1 MEGPRAVV
9 VPAVVDDE
17 TLRTYAVNIVE
28 VALPVVEHVEHLIG
42 VHVVGRIGSVV
53 AVDVQFI
60 PRDVAGISTPGHC
73 AFAFGVGEERAALLR
88 LVDIAVVLCAVL
100 GNQAHN
106 AANLPGFAGGER
118 RVAAPKAL
126 DAHYVS
132 GEGCAFLRRVNL
144 HGHRRVCIY
153 IFACFLNEYAELESA
168 VVGSR
173 EGEGVVAVLIA
184 RITRVVIAGGHVV
197 GSVEEV
203 CTAEIEAVVAAGV
216 SHGDFYLLISFE
228 RHAVLDISEY
238 VGIVCARGLDN
249 AVGQA
254 GACHRAPRS
263 SRERNGVERRGER
276 VVVFR
281 AGSLAHDVIS
291 HGAFKAGEDLV
302 AHQHRAAC
310 VAHSG
315 GGRAGGLRV
324 YVVDKGNDV
333 VHVYVVRARQF
344 HLGAEVVAAV
354 AEHGF
359 PHDVHRCALISIG
372 VVGNECEAVVVLC
385 TAHGCA
391 FAREGLGSNA
401 VERHGR
407 GGHVVARAEGN
418 SKYFRAGQEVH
429 GVGAGKVECIV
440 SLYERGGQ
448 HVVVERVGVGGRSQ
462 FGFAHGILLCGI
474 EHGVGVGRGGGL
486 LGNGGVG
493 HGDGLRHV
501 VHGDDDELAVLCRC
515 AHCALLQAAF
525 AGHGLAVAV
534 SRAVNGHGRAGR
546 SHDGVGVGLH
556 VGFGKLPA
564 AAAVFGAVILP
575 KAERYGAV

>member
-1 MEGPRAVV
+1 M
-9 VPAVVDDE
+9 
-17 TLRTYAVNIVE
+17 
-28 VALPVVEHVEHLIG
+28 VEHVEHLIG

-88 LVDIAVVLCAVL
+88 FVDIAVVLCAVL

-106 AANLPGFAGGER
+106 AANLPRFAGGER

-126 DAHYVS
+126 DAHYV
-132 GEGCAFLRRVNL
+132 GGDGCAFFRRVDL
-144 HGHRRVCIY
+144 HGHRRVGINL
-153 IFACFLNEYAELESA
+153 FGSFLNENADLERA
-168 VVGSR
+168 GVR
-173 EGEGVVAVLIA
+173 CGEDKRVVAVVIA
-184 RITRVVIAGGHVV
+184 GEARVVVAGGHVV
-197 GSVEEV
+197 GIVEQVGAAEV
-203 CTAEIEAVVAAGV
+203 EAVVAAGV
-216 SHGDFYLLISFE
+216 CHGDFYLLISCE
-228 RHAVLDISEY
+228 CHAFLSVGGH
-238 VGIVCARGLDN
+238 VGIVCARCFDN

-254 GACHRAPRS
+254 CACHRGPGRS
-263 SRERNGVERRGER
+263 GERNGVECRGER

-281 AGSLAHDVIS
+281 AGSLAHGVVG
-291 HGAFKAGEDLV
+291 HGIFKAGKDLV
-302 AHQHRAAC
+302 AHQHGTAR
-310 VAHSG
+310 VAHG
-315 GGRAGGLRV
+315 GGCRAGGLRV

-359 PHDVHRCALISIG
+359 PHDVHRCALISIC
-372 VVGNECEAVVVLC
+372 VVGNECVAVVVLC
-385 TAHGCA
+385 TAHGRA
-391 FAREGLGSNA
+391 FARECLHFYA

-407 GGHVVARAEGN
+407 GGHVVARAEGHG
-418 SKYFRAGQEVH
+418 KDFRAGEEVH
-429 GVGAGKVECIV
+429 GVGTGEVERVV
-440 SLYERGGQ
+440 SLYERGCQ
-448 HVVVERVGVGGRSQ
+448 HVVVERVGVGGRCH
-462 FGFAHGILLCGI
+462 FGFAHGFLLRGI

-501 VHGDDDELAVLCRC
+501 VNGDDDKFAFLRRC
-515 AHCALLQAAF
+515 AHRALLQAAF
-525 AGHGLAVAV
+525 AGHGLAVGV
-534 SRAVNGHGRAGR
+534 SRAVNGNGRAGG
-546 SHDGVGVGLH
+546 SYDGIGVGLQ

>member
-1 MEGPRAVV
+1 M
-9 VPAVVDDE
+9 
-17 TLRTYAVNIVE
+17 
-28 VALPVVEHVEHLIG
+28 
-42 VHVVGRIGSVV
+42 
-53 AVDVQFI
+53 
-60 PRDVAGISTPGHC
+60 
-73 AFAFGVGEERAALLR
+73 
-88 LVDIAVVLCAVL
+88 DIAVVLCAVL

-106 AANLPGFAGGER
+106 AANLPRFAGGER

-126 DAHYVS
+126 DAHYV
-132 GEGCAFLRRVNL
+132 GGDGCAFFRRVDL
-144 HGHRRVCIY
+144 HGHRRVGINL
-153 IFACFLNEYAELESA
+153 FGSFLNENAEFESA
-168 VVGSR
+168 GVGSR

-203 CTAEIEAVVAAGV
+203 CAAEIEAVVAAGV
-216 SHGDFYLLISFE
+216 SHGDFYLLISCE

-254 GACHRAPRS
+254 GACHRAPRR

-281 AGSLAHDVIS
+281 ACGLAHGVIS

-315 GGRAGGLRV
+315 GRRACGIRV
-324 YVVDKGNDV
+324 HIVEQGNDV
-333 VHVYVVRARQF
+333 VHIHVVHAREF
-344 HLGAEVVAAV
+344 HFGAEVVAAV

-359 PHDVHRCALISIG
+359 PHDVHRCALISIC
-372 VVGNECEAVVVLC
+372 VVGNECVAVVVLC
-385 TAHGCA
+385 TAHGRA
-391 FAREGLGSNA
+391 FARECLHFYA

-407 GGHVVARAEGN
+407 GGHVVARAEGHG
-418 SKYFRAGQEVH
+418 KDFRAGEEVH
-429 GVGAGKVECIV
+429 GVGAGEVERVV
-440 SLYERGGQ
+440 SLYERGCQ
-448 HVVVERVGVGGRSQ
+448 HVVVERVGVGGRCH
-462 FGFAHGILLCGI
+462 FGFAHGFLLRGI

-493 HGDGLRHV
+493 HGDGLCHV
-501 VHGDDDELAVLCRC
+501 VNGDDDKLAFLRRC
-515 AHCALLQAAF
+515 AHRALLQAAF
-525 AGHGLAVAV
+525 AGHGLAVGV
-534 SRAVNGHGRAGR
+534 SRAVNGNGRAGG
-546 SHDGVGVGLH
+546 SYDGIGVGLQ